1 MGKTKFFWNCQECGH
16 RQNKWAG
23 SCSVCQKWNTFVQE
37 AEVKT
42 VQRYSEIQAPSTAEP
57 VRLDQVQSQ
66 ESKRY
71 PTGLSQ
77 CDRLFGGGLVIGSL
91 SLIAGDPGIGKSTLM
106 LHLAYNLAE
115 IGLTVLY
122 VCGEESV

>member
-1 MGKTKFFWNCQECGH
+1 MSKQKILWNCIDCGH
-16 RQNKWAG
+16 RQAKWTG

-42 VQRYSEIQAPSTAEP
+42 VERYNETRAPSNTQP

-106 LHLAYNLAE
+106 LHLAFNLAE
-115 IGLTVLY
+115 LGLTVLY
-122 VCGEESV
+122 V